1 MSTGSVAPI
10 AMLLLTLAWTAGVR
24 GADHPRAGPLTLVRD
39 GHWLTIRGA
48 GLPGGGI
55 RIHYLET
62 YCRAGSTKADWG
74 DTAMAYET
82 ETLETAAD
90 GRRLR
95 ARDRVV
101 DGLVVDHE
109 IIARD
114 DEVEF
119 RLVAHNPT
127 AVRSQAHW
135 AQACVQLAGF
145 TGRDPAGPDIE
156 DYLPKC
162 FVFLDGRPERM
173 PTRDWATRARY
184 TPGQVWRPAH
194 VPATDVNPRPLNPR
208 TPSNGLIGC
217 YSHDEKLVFA
227 TAWEPY
233 QELFQG
239 VIRCL
244 HADFRLGGL
253 GPGQTRRVR
262 GRIYLVPP
270 DVPALLARY
279 ERDFPEHAAAARDH

>member
-1 MSTGSVAPI
+1 MSRLLAAAGILLVA
-10 AMLLLTLAWTAGVR
+10 AAAGAEPPR
-24 GADHPRAGPLTLVRD
+24 GGPLTLARD
-39 GHWLTIRGA
+39 GHWLAIRGP
-48 GLPGGGI
+48 GLPGDGI
-55 RIHYLET
+55 RVLYLET

-82 ETLETAAD
+82 ETLEASPD

-95 ARDRVV
+95 LRDRVI
-101 DGLVVDHE
+101 DGLVVEHE
-109 IIARD
+109 IVARD

-162 FVFLDGRPERM
+162 FVFLDGRLERM
-173 PTRDWATRARY
+173 PTRDWARQARY

-194 VPATDVNPRPLNPR
+194 VPETDVNPRPLNPR
-208 TPSNGLIGC
+208 RPSNGLIGC
-217 YSHDEKLVFA
+217 FSHDERLVFA

-253 GPGQTRRVR
+253 EPGETRRVR
-262 GRIYLVPP
+262 GRIYVVPA
-270 DVPALLARY
+270 DIPALLARY

>member
-1 MSTGSVAPI
+1 MSRLLGPI
-10 AMLLLTLAWTAGVR
+10 GILLTVVTAMTAVA
-24 GADHPRAGPLTLVRD
+24 ADPPRIGPLTLARD
-39 GHWLTIRGA
+39 GHWLAVRG
-48 GLPGGGI
+48 PGVPGEGI
-55 RIHYLET
+55 RVLYLET

-74 DTAMAYET
+74 DTAMTYES
-82 ETLETAAD
+82 ETLEVAAD

-95 ARDRVV
+95 LRDTVV

-109 IIARD
+109 IIAGE

-119 RLVAHNPT
+119 RLEARNPT
-127 AVRSQAHW
+127 ARRSQAHW

-145 TGRDPAGPDIE
+145 TGHDPNGPDIQ

-162 FVFLDGRPERM
+162 FVFLDGRLERL
-173 PTRDWATRARY
+173 PTRDWATQARY

-194 VPATDVNPRPLNPR
+194 VPESDVNPRPLNARRPG
-208 TPSNGLIGC
+208 NGLIGC
-217 YSHDEKLVFA
+217 FSKDEKLVCA

-244 HADFRLGGL
+244 HSDFRLGGL
-253 GPGQTRRVR
+253 EPGEKRRIR
-262 GRIYLVPP
+262 GKIYVVPA
-270 DVPALLARY
+270 DIPALLQRY
-279 ERDFPEHAAAARDH
+279 ERDFPEHARQAD